1 MRWMT
6 GRVEAHNW
14 IMEVN
19 NAARRMSKY
28 MKEEEEDV
36 LVVTEKAVRF
46 PGGGHQSLLVMLQFR
61 LGHVSGS
68 FGRFSHLLHHPTCE
82 ESAQKKG
89 KKKI

>member
-1 MRWMT
+1 
-6 GRVEAHNW
+6 
-14 IMEVN
+14 
-19 NAARRMSKY
+19 

-89 KKKI
+89 KNIKESFLRCLYKQYRRVPIPLDSVGT